1 MYFENMLLQMSN
13 GYETNLFLFLTGKKR
28 PLQVSALKETGIKES
43 SFILIKI
50 KEKSTVLPSYM
61 PVQVTQHVFCNT
73 LK

>member
-13 GYETNLFLFLTGKKR
+13 GYETNLFLFLTVKKR
-28 PLQVSALKETGIKES
+28 PLEVSPLKETGIKES

-61 PVQVTQHVFCNT
+61 PV
-73 LK
+73 